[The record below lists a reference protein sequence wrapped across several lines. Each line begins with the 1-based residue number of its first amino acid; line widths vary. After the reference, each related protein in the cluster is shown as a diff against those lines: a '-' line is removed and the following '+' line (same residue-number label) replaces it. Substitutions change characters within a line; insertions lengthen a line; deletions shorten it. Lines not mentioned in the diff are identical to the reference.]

1 MTSYR
6 NSDPAPP
13 IMAGSPPAMVVPKL
27 DWDRPP
33 WNRWAFQH
41 IREILPTIEVWRGNG
56 HSRPLPRAERSLDDL
71 PVEDSAGRP
80 TTLAGLLDE
89 TYTDGFLVLK
99 DGAVAYERSF
109 NGMTERTLHLSQSMA
124 KSVTASVC
132 GILAGRGL
140 VDPAKPVTHYLPE
153 LSATGWAGAS
163 LQQVLDMTTGVK
175 FSEEYTDR
183 YSEIG
188 QVDVASGWKPV
199 PPGSDP
205 AFRWPAHVWE
215 LILRLKETTRPHG
228 AAFEYRSIETDVL
241 AFVMERVTGKR
252 LAELVSEEIW
262 QKLGAD
268 ESACFTV
275 DGAGYALADGGFN
288 ATLRDYAR
296 FGRMILDDGAGIVP
310 AAWIAATRNGP
321 CGPGYSESMPEGGY
335 RNQFWINDP
344 RSRTLSCRG
353 VFGQLI
359 QIDWDNRMVTVKLS
373 SWPDFSNTAYS
384 VATRR
389 AIDKI
394 AAALGRPLNERG
406 HHGG

>member
-1 MTSYR
+1 MPSYR
-6 NSDPAPP
+6 NSDPVPP
-13 IMAGSPPAMVVPKL
+13 IMAGSPPVMIVPKL

-33 WNRWAFQH
+33 WNRWTFQH
-41 IREILPTIEVWRGNG
+41 IREILPTVEVWRGSG
-56 HSRPLPRAERSLDDL
+56 PARPLPRAERNLDEL
-71 PVEDSAGRP
+71 PVEDSEGGS

-99 DGAVAYERSF
+99 DGAVVYERTF
-109 NGMTERTLHLSQSMA
+109 NGMTGRTLHLSQSMA

-132 GILAGRGL
+132 GILVGRGL
-140 VDPAKPVTHYLPE
+140 IDPARPVTDYLSE
-153 LSATGWAGAS
+153 LGDTGWAGAS
-163 LQQVLDMTTGVK
+163 LQHVLDMTTGVK

-215 LILRLKETTRPHG
+215 LILRLRETTRPHG

-241 AFVMERVTGKR
+241 AFVMERVTGRR
-252 LAELVSEEIW
+252 LAQLVSEEIW

-275 DGAGYALADGGFN
+275 DSAGYALADGGFN

-296 FGRMILDDGAGIVP
+296 FGQMILDDGAGIVP
-310 AAWIAATRNGP
+310 AAWIEATRNGP

-384 VATRR
+384 VVTRR
-389 AIDKI
+389 AIEAI
-394 AAALGRPLNERG
+394 AAALG
-406 HHGG
+406 

>member
-89 TYTDGFLVLK
+89 IYTDGFLVLK
-99 DGAVAYERSF
+99 DGAVAYERTF

-296 FGRMILDDGAGIVP
+296 FGQMILDDGAGIVP

-321 CGPGYSESMPEGGY
+321 CGPGYSESMPHGGY

-394 AAALGRPLNERG
+394 AAALGRPLDERG